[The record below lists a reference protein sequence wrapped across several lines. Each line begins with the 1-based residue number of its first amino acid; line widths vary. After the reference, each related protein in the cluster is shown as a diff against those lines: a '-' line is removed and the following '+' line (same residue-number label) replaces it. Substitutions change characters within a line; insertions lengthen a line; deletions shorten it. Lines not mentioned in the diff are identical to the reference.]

1 MERYE
6 NEKDRIGNLL
16 LDCSEEEIKSM
27 VSSMQLLMTYYKCA
41 MHEIEA
47 KFRVLNEEFSLQHER
62 NPIESIKTRLKNVDS
77 IRHKLTK
84 KYDCKMT
91 PQNIWDNLNDVAGIR
106 VVCSFIDDIYM
117 LADCLT
123 SQDDVKVIAK
133 KDYIK
138 NPKENGYRSLH
149 LIIEV
154 PIFLCNEKRCVKAE
168 VQFRTIAM
176 ESWAKLE
183 HRMRYKKELRDDLLE
198 ATHDKLLECAELS
211 TLLDLKMQ
219 DIRDIIEGWPLEE
232 PKKQ

>member
-1 MERYE
+1 MQQYN
-6 NEKDRIGNLL
+6 NEKDRLGNLL
-16 LDCSEEEIKSM
+16 LESSAEEIHSM

-47 KFRVLNEEFSLQHER
+47 KFKVLNEEFSLQHER
-62 NPIESIKTRLKNVDS
+62 NPIESIKTRLKSIDS
-77 IRHKLTK
+77 INHKLK
-84 KYDCKMT
+84 KYGYEMS
-91 PQNIWDNLNDVAGIR
+91 PQSIWDNLNDIAGVR
-106 VVCSFIDDIYM
+106 VVCSFMDDIYM

-123 SQDDVKVIAK
+123 SQDDVKLIAK

-154 PIFLCNEKRCVKAE
+154 PIFLCNEKRYVRAE
-168 VQFRTIAM
+168 VQLRTIAM

-211 TLLDLKMQ
+211 SLLDLKMQ
-219 DIRDIIEGWPLEE
+219 DIRDIIEGCPLEE

>member
-1 MERYE
+1 MQEYN
-6 NEKDRIGNLL
+6 NEKDRLGNLL
-16 LDCSEEEIKSM
+16 LDSSEEEIRSI

-47 KFRVLNEEFSLQHER
+47 KFKVLNEEFSLQHER
-62 NPIESIKTRLKNVDS
+62 NPIESIKTRLKSIDS
-77 IRHKLTK
+77 INHKLK
-84 KYDCKMT
+84 KYGYEMS
-91 PQNIWDNLNDVAGIR
+91 PQSIWDNLNDVAGVR
-106 VVCSFIDDIYM
+106 VVCSFMDDIYM

-123 SQDDVKVIAK
+123 SQDDVKLIAK

-154 PIFLCNEKRCVKAE
+154 PIFLCNEKRYVRAE
-168 VQFRTIAM
+168 VQLRTIAM

-211 TLLDLKMQ
+211 SLLDLKMQ
-219 DIRDIIEGWPLEE
+219 DIRDIIEGCPLEE